1 VGLLDNSVFD
11 MWVERGADQIRKAS
25 WVDKLAIR
33 GRNEVIPELPE
44 ELQAAGQES
53 IDRLVA
59 SRNALALVSARA
71 FLKITSYL
79 GLGLE
84 DEARLLYLREHA
96 SHVERQA
103 ALKQAM
109 GEASDADRAARAAWI
124 EVQGAALDVLGK
136 LGQAAIPLLVAS
148 L

>member
-1 VGLLDNSVFD
+1 MGLLDGSALD
-11 MWVERGADQIRKAS
+11 MWVERGADALKKAS
-25 WVDKLAIR
+25 WVDKLAVR
-33 GRNEVIPELPE
+33 GRSEVLPELPE

-59 SRNALALVSARA
+59 SKGALALVSARA

-84 DEARLLYLREHA
+84 EEAKLLYLREHA
-96 SHVERQA
+96 THGERQA

-109 GEASDADRAARAAWI
+109 GQAYDADRAGRAAWT
-124 EVQGAALDVLGK
+124 EVQAAAVEVLGK
-136 LGQAAIPLLVAS
+136 LGQAAIPMLLAA